1 MRDVRLN
8 LRQRARRRLL
18 AVEVIGETVDRYDP
32 IRVQQ
37 EDREHRSFFRSAEP
51 KRARLVDDL
60 EWSQDPELEQA
71 RTVAAS

>member
-1 MRDVRLN
+1 MRLD

-18 AVEVIGETVDRYDP
+18 AVEVIGKPVDRDDA

-37 EDREHRSFFRSAEP
+37 QDRERRPLFRSTEP
-51 KRARLVDDL
+51 KQARLVDDL
-60 EWSQDPELEQA
+60 EWAEDPELEQA